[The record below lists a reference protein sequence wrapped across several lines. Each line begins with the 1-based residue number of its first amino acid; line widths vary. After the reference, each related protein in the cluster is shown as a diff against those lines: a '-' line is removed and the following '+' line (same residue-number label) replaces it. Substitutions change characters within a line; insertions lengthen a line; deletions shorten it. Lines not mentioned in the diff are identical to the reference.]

1 MSQMD
6 WSASLDFG
14 TGDAYRRLAIPA
26 PERRGD
32 RLFIDSGS
40 LTELSRTAFSE
51 IAFKYPLGHLE
62 LLASILA
69 DTAATGREKFVA
81 ETLIRN
87 AAIAA
92 EGILPMCQDT
102 GTALIYGWKGSDL
115 TTRKQDAAQVA
126 SEVVL
131 SADDTAALASGASE
145 AYRER
150 FLRKSQI
157 GPESV
162 LTEKNTRD
170 NLPALIDLRAV
181 PGAHYRFLFAAKGGG
196 STSRTSLTMESPAIL
211 RQEALEAVLAARIKS
226 LGSSGCPPY
235 TIAIVLGGAAP
246 SQTLY
251 ALELAAWGLLD
262 RLPAMAGADGSP
274 LRSAEWEERA
284 ARIAAETGIGAQWGG
299 AHLALETRFIRLS
312 RHAATLPLA
321 VGVSCSAHRKARAI
335 VDESGWRIEKMEEDP
350 GRFLPPSRALLP
362 DTVEIDLDAPKA
374 EWLEILRSLPAGT
387 AVSLSGTVT
396 VARDLAHARIAAAL
410 RDGKEAPAC
419 FRDHPI
425 FYAGPTDPA
434 PGAVTGSFG
443 PTTASRMDSY
453 LEPLM
458 KKGASIVT
466 IAKGSRGKE
475 AAATIASAGGVYLA
489 CIGGAAAI
497 TARENVVE
505 SSIIDYADLGME
517 AVRSVRLK
525 GLPAL
530 VIIDAK
536 GRNFYS

>member
-1 MSQMD
+1 MSQVD

-14 TGDAYRRLAIPA
+14 SEDSYRKLAMPA

-32 RLFIDSGS
+32 RLLIDAVN
-40 LTELSRTAFSE
+40 LAELSRTAFSE

-62 LLASILA
+62 LLAALLT
-69 DTAATGREKFVA
+69 DDAATGKEKFVA

-102 GTALIYGWKGSDL
+102 GTALVYGWKGADL
-115 TTRKQDAAQVA
+115 TTNMG
-126 SEVVL
+126 
-131 SADDTAALASGASE
+131 ADDEAALARGASGAYS
-145 AYRER
+145 ER

-157 GPESV
+157 GPVSV
-162 LTEKNTRD
+162 LEEKNTKD

-181 PGAHYRFLFAAKGGG
+181 SGSQYRFLFAAKGGG

-211 RQEALEAVLAARIKS
+211 HREVLETLLAARIKG
-226 LGSSGCPPY
+226 LGASGCPPY
-235 TIAIVLGGAAP
+235 TIAVVLGGAAP
-246 SQTLY
+246 SQTMY
-251 ALELAAWGLLD
+251 TLELATWGLLD
-262 RLPAMAGADGSP
+262 KLPGDAGADGSP

-284 ARIAAETGIGAQWGG
+284 ARIAAESGIGAQWGG

-335 VDESGWRIEKMEEDP
+335 VDESGWHIEKMEEDP
-350 GRFLPPSRALLP
+350 GRFLPASRALLP
-362 DTVEIDLDAPKA
+362 DAVEIDLDAPKA
-374 EWLEILRSLPAGT
+374 EWLYTLRNLPSGT
-387 AVSLSGTVT
+387 GVSLSGTVT

-410 RDGKEAPAC
+410 RDGREIPAY

-434 PGAVTGSFG
+434 PGAVSGSFG

-453 LEPLM
+453 LEPLI
-458 KKGASIVT
+458 KIGASIVT
-466 IAKGSRGKE
+466 IAKGTRGKD
-475 AAATIASAGGVYLA
+475 AAAAIASAGGVYLA

-497 TARENVVE
+497 TAWENVIE

>member
-1 MSQMD
+1 MSQVD
-6 WSASLDFG
+6 WNELLDFESE
-14 TGDAYRRLAIPA
+14 DAYRRLDLPA
-26 PERRGD
+26 PVRRGG
-32 RLFIDSGS
+32 RLLIDADS
-40 LTELSRTAFSE
+40 LAELSRTAFSE

-62 LLASILA
+62 LLVAVLA
-69 DTAATGREKFVA
+69 DKAASGKEKFVA

-102 GTALIYGWKGSDL
+102 GTALVYGWKGGDL
-115 TTRKQDAAQVA
+115 TTGM
-126 SEVVL
+126 E
-131 SADDTAALASGASE
+131 ADDSGALARGASD
-145 AYRER
+145 AYRQR
-150 FLRKSQI
+150 CLRKSQI

-162 LTEKNTRD
+162 LDEKNTKD

-181 PGAHYRFLFAAKGGG
+181 SGAQYRFLFAAKGGG

-211 RQEALEAVLAARIKS
+211 HGETLEKVLAARIKG
-226 LGSSGCPPY
+226 LGASGCPPY
-235 TIAIVLGGAAP
+235 TIAIVMGGAAP

-262 RLPAMAGADGSP
+262 KLPGKAGADGSP
-274 LRSAEWEERA
+274 LRSIEWEERA

-350 GRFLPPSRALLP
+350 GRFLPSSRSLLP
-362 DTVEIDLDAPKA
+362 GAIEIDLDTPKS
-374 EWLEILRSLPAGT
+374 EWLHMLRGLPAGSS
-387 AVSLSGTVT
+387 VSLSGTVT
-396 VARDLAHARIAAAL
+396 VARDLAHARIAAGL
-410 RDGKEAPAC
+410 RDGKEVPSS

-434 PGAVTGSFG
+434 PGAITGSFG

-458 KKGASIVT
+458 QKGASLVT
-466 IAKGSRGKE
+466 IAKGTRGKD

-497 TARENVVE
+497 TARENVLE
-505 SSIIDYADLGME
+505 SRIIDFADLGME
-517 AVRSVRLK
+517 AIRTVRLK
-525 GLPAL
+525 CLPAL
-530 VIIDAK
+530 VIIDAN

>member
-14 TGDAYRRLAIPA
+14 SGDSYRKLPIPA
-26 PERRGD
+26 PKHRGD
-32 RLFIDSGS
+32 RLLIDSEN
-40 LTELSRTAFSE
+40 LAELSRTAFSE

-62 LLASILA
+62 LLAAILT
-69 DTAATGREKFVA
+69 DEAATGKEKFVA

-92 EGILPMCQDT
+92 EGVLPMCQDT
-102 GTALIYGWKGSDL
+102 GTALVYGWKGADL
-115 TTRKQDAAQVA
+115 TTSPD
-126 SEVVL
+126 
-131 SADDTAALASGASE
+131 ADDAAALAKGVSD
-145 AYRER
+145 AYREK

-162 LTEKNTRD
+162 LDEKNTRD

-181 PGAHYRFLFAAKGGG
+181 SGAQYRFLFAAKGGG
-196 STSRTSLTMESPAIL
+196 STSRTSLTMESPAML
-211 RQEALEAVLAARIKS
+211 RQETLETLLATRIKS
-226 LGSSGCPPY
+226 LGASGCPPY
-235 TIAIVLGGAAP
+235 TIAVVLGGATP
-246 SQTLY
+246 SQTMY
-251 ALELAAWGLLD
+251 TLELAAWGLLD
-262 RLPAMAGADGSP
+262 KLPARAGADGSP
-274 LRSAEWEERA
+274 LRSVEWEERA

-321 VGVSCSAHRKARAI
+321 VGVSCSAHRKARAV
-335 VDESGWRIEKMEEDP
+335 VDEGGWRIEKMEEDP
-350 GRFLPPSRALLP
+350 GRFLPASRALLP
-362 DTVEIDLDAPKA
+362 DAVEIDLDAPKA
-374 EWLEILRSLPAGT
+374 EWLYTLRNLPAGT
-387 AVSLSGTVT
+387 GVSLSGTVT

-410 RDGKEAPAC
+410 RDGKEIPDY

-434 PGAVTGSFG
+434 PDAISGSFG

-453 LEPLM
+453 LEPFM
-458 KKGASIVT
+458 EKNASLVT
-466 IAKGSRGKE
+466 IAKGARGKE
-475 AAATIASAGGVYLA
+475 AAAAIASAGGVYLA

-497 TARENVVE
+497 TARENVIG
-505 SSIIDYADLGME
+505 STIIDHADLGME

-530 VIIDAK
+530 VIIDAN